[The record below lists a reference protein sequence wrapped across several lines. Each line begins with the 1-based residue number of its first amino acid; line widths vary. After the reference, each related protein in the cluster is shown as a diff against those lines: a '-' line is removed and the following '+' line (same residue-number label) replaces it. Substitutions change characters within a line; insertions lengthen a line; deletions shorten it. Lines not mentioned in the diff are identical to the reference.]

1 MEDVNKTQA
10 TMFVFSGLTNDS
22 KLALFLFVF
31 FLQVYIIT
39 VVGNVGIIIIVRR
52 TPTFHTP
59 MYFFLSYLSL
69 VDLFYSSAV
78 TPKMISDLM
87 SVKKVITFHGCAL
100 QFFIFASLA
109 GTEVVLLSNMSYDRY
124 AAICHPLHYVSI
136 MTKKKCFHLV
146 ILAFSL
152 GVVQSV
158 AQTSCVFNLQ
168 YCASNLIDHFYCD
181 IPPLLK
187 LSCSETLA
195 CDMVTV
201 VLIGSYSVVSLS
213 TILVSYIFIFFA
225 ILRIKSAKGRQKA
238 FSTCSSHLI
247 CSSIFYVSVF
257 LAYVRPPSD
266 TFKKEDKVVSIFYSV
281 VTPMLNPLIYSLRNQ
296 EVKKV
301 LVRAVYSCCHP
312 KRRMMVMKD

>member
-1 MEDVNKTQA
+1 MDNMNKTQA
-10 TMFVFSGLTNDS
+10 TMFVFSGLTDDT
-22 KLALFLFVF
+22 KLLMFLFVF

-39 VVGNVGIIIIVRR
+39 VVGNVGIVVIVHK
-52 TPTFHTP
+52 TSNLHNP
-59 MYFFLSYLSL
+59 MYYFLSYLSL

-78 TPKMISDLM
+78 TPKMISDLI
-87 SVKKVITFHGCAL
+87 SKRKVITFHGCAL
-100 QFFIFASLA
+100 QFFVFATLA
-109 GTEVVLLSNMSYDRY
+109 GTEVILLSNMSYDRY

-152 GVVQSV
+152 GVLQST

-168 YCASNLIDHFYCD
+168 YCASNVIDHFYCD
-181 IPPLLK
+181 IPPLLV
-187 LSCSETLA
+187 LSCSDTFA

-201 VLIGSYSVVSLS
+201 FLVGSYCVASLT
-213 TILVSYIFIFFA
+213 TILVSYIFILFS

-257 LAYVRPPSD
+257 LTYVRPPSD
-266 TFKKEDKVVSIFYSV
+266 TFKKQDKVVSIFYSV
-281 VTPMLNPLIYSLRNQ
+281 MTPMLNPLIYSLRNQ
-296 EVKKV
+296 EVKNV
-301 LVRAVYSCCHP
+301 IVRAMDGFSHT
-312 KRRMMVMKD
+312 KRRLLALKD